1 MDASKILY
9 QAGTF
14 YPVVNSDIENAPR
27 IVKRSATAIF
37 SGKGCTLYQLY
48 RFTAWR
54 FGAKVSL
61 VKTLKSLAHLSKK
74 DAPVASVHC
83 TYDKLFGATKD
94 VQKSA
99 TNFFNM
105 CKAHRI

>member
-14 YPVVNSDIENAPR
+14 YPVVNSDIEKAPR
-27 IVKRSATAIF
+27 AVRRSAAAIF

-54 FGAKVSL
+54 FGTKVSL
-61 VKTLKSLAHLSKK
+61 VKTLKSLAHMSKQ
-74 DAPVASVHC
+74 DAPIASVHC
-83 TYDKLFGATKD
+83 TYDKIFGLTRD
-94 VQKSA
+94 VPKSC
-99 TNFFNM
+99 NFHNM

>member
-14 YPVVNSDIENAPR
+14 YPVINSDIEKAPR

-61 VKTLKSLAHLSKK
+61 VKTLQSLARMSKK
-74 DAPVASVHC
+74 DAPIASVHC
-83 TYDKLFGATKD
+83 TYNKLFGATKD
-94 VQKSA
+94 VQKSC
-99 TNFFNM
+99 NFFNM
-105 CKAHRI
+105 CHAHRGA

>member
-9 QAGTF
+9 RAGSF
-14 YPVVNSDIENAPR
+14 YPVVNSDIETAPR
-27 IVKRSATAIF
+27 VVKRSATAIF

-61 VKTLKSLAHLSKK
+61 VKTLKSLAHMSKQ
-74 DAPVASVHC
+74 DAPIASVHC
-83 TYDKLFGATKD
+83 TYDKLFGCTKE

-99 TNFFNM
+99 NFFNM
-105 CKAHRI
+105 AKCHRL

>member
-14 YPVVNSDIENAPR
+14 YPVVNSDIEKAPR
-27 IVKRSATAIF
+27 AVRRSATAIF
-37 SGKGCTLYQLY
+37 SGKGCTIYQLY

-61 VKTLKSLAHLSKK
+61 AKTLQILAHMSKQ
-74 DAPVASVHC
+74 DAPVDSVRC
-83 TYDKLFGATKD
+83 TYDKLFGETKE
-94 VQKSA
+94 VSKSA

-105 CKAHRI
+105 ARAHRI